1 MASQNVGCFV
11 RLDTESLMST
21 LDDQINKYEETV
33 VAISQENLRKT
44 NKTLLFYDNQFQV
57 HDMVKGN
64 DLFTIVYFSDV

>member
-1 MASQNVGCFV
+1 
-11 RLDTESLMST
+11 MST
-21 LDDQINKYEETV
+21 LDDKINKNEETL

-57 HDMVKGN
+57 HDMVESKRGN

>member
-1 MASQNVGCFV
+1 
-11 RLDTESLMST
+11 MST

-57 HDMVKGN
+57 HDMVESKRGN
-64 DLFTIVYFSDV
+64 DLFTIVYISDV